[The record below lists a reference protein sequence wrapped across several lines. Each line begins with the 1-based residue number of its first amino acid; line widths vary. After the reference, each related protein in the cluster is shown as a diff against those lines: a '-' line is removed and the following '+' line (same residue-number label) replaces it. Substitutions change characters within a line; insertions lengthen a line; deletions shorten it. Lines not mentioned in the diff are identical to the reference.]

1 MIARLRGRVVVA
13 DTDHVVLETGGVG
26 YQLLRQQQLF
36 DMAGAMAW
44 RPAASATRSSAI
56 SAPWPRSTRWA
67 TGR

>member
-36 DMAGAMAW
+36 DMAW